1 MDSVALFHLCLGSKI
16 KNKIFAVHVNHEL
29 RAKSKTDQLFV
40 EDLCLK
46 HNVPLFVKRNHVE
59 IKNGESTE
67 MWARRIRYNAFIEGK
82 SKFDCDYIIT
92 AHHANDLVET
102 IIMQLNNGCGIEGL
116 RGIPKIN
123 KPYFRP
129 LLGYKKSSIKN
140 YILKNK
146 INYVVDERNNDISIK
161 RNYVRK
167 KILLP
172 WETQANNIIDRF
184 ISLSSKAINSINYMN
199 MAIDKISNDIES
211 INGQIIIP
219 NKLAKI
225 LSPTQFV
232 RLIKKLIGETSI
244 SWRRYQWE
252 SFIQWILNSNIGSK
266 YNINDYCIILKD
278 RKCFIINSQ
287 FTSPIEIEIQKE
299 GEYEFKGIRLIIN
312 KTNEMVKS
320 KNPFV
325 EIIDRRLLS
334 KKSLKLRTWRAGD
347 RFKPLG
353 MKGNKKISDFLV
365 DIKMNRFDKEKQL
378 VLTADDE
385 IIWLC
390 GQRISDKV
398 KVTNKTSNFMKLS
411 IACQS

>member
-1 MDSVALFHLCLGSKI
+1 
-16 KNKIFAVHVNHEL
+16 
-29 RAKSKTDQLFV
+29 
-40 EDLCLK
+40 
-46 HNVPLFVKRNHVE
+46 
-59 IKNGESTE
+59 
-67 MWARRIRYNAFIEGK
+67 
-82 SKFDCDYIIT
+82 
-92 AHHANDLVET
+92 
-102 IIMQLNNGCGIEGL
+102 
-116 RGIPKIN
+116 
-123 KPYFRP
+123 
-129 LLGYKKSSIKN
+129 
-140 YILKNK
+140 
-146 INYVVDERNNDISIK
+146 
-161 RNYVRK
+161 
-167 KILLP
+167 
-172 WETQANNIIDRF
+172 
-184 ISLSSKAINSINYMN
+184 

-232 RLIKKLIGETSI
+232 RLIRRLIGETSI

-252 SFIQWILNSNIGSK
+252 SFIQWILNSNTGSK